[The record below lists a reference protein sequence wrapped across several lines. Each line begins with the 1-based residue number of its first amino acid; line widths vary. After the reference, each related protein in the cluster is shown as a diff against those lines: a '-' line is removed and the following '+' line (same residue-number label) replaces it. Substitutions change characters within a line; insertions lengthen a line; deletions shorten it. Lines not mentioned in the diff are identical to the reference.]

1 MVDLKKSRN
10 TVTIENIIKEQN
22 IDTTLFGD
30 HLIGDYFDI
39 KKFPKTSALLN
50 PIFGNDL
57 YIVIFTL
64 KNKFDRVRPSVLE
77 KNIEPVIDVP
87 QHPAYPSGH
96 STQMHL
102 LARILSKL
110 SPRKSTVFE
119 NRANEIAVH
128 REIAG
133 LHYHSDTLAGELV
146 AREVMDLLMQNPNFI
161 KLLNDAKSEWK

>member
-1 MVDLKKSRN
+1 M
-10 TVTIENIIKEQN
+10 
-22 IDTTLFGD
+22 
-30 HLIGDYFDI
+30 
-39 KKFPKTSALLN
+39 
-50 PIFGNDL
+50 
-57 YIVIFTL
+57 

-102 LARILSKL
+102 LAMILSKL

-128 REIAG
+128 REVAG

-146 AREVMDLLMQNPNFI
+146 AKQVMDLLMQNPNFI
-161 KLLNDAKSEWK
+161 KLLNEAKSEWK